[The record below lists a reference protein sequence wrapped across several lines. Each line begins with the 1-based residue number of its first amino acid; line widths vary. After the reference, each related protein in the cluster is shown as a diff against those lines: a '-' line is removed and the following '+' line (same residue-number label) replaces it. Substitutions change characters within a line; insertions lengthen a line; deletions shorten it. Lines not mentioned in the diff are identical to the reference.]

1 MYSESKLVKFCL
13 LVKIKRSKKFES
25 FQQLLNKFQPLFCS
39 NLNELTDHVGAA
51 LD

>member
-25 FQQLLNKFQPLFCS
+25 FQQLLNKFLFCY